1 MLVGRVEA
9 LQHAEGRTLRPL
21 KAGRSPYSI
30 TTSARLPR
38 PYRAG
43 PCRPRSNDEP
53 QAPHGVVCHRCS
65 QAQTNVLT
73 TIQVRRATAHVGQ

>member
-1 MLVGRVEA
+1 MLVGHVEA

-43 PCRPRSNDEP
+43 PCRPRS
-53 QAPHGVVCHRCS
+53 
-65 QAQTNVLT
+65 
-73 TIQVRRATAHVGQ
+73 